1 MGMFLSEALSES
13 GMRSGAV
20 SDFGD
25 DGSAIVVD
33 APTTGI
39 QATAADLVQM
49 SVASAQA
56 VASLAQLAATVSA
69 SPTTANIATF
79 QNSYN
84 TAVNAGNAPGP
95 ALPST
100 SGRMD
105 QYTHTALAAVT
116 LPSANISGDGLG
128 RAYGSSSQGDAI
140 GQRALGDY
148 YAPPSSAVQA
158 AASALDQSPDK
169 TPDLVIAFQSA
180 FDQAGGRPQL
190 SLDGDLGPATIAA
203 LASYVSQDQ
212 LQAYFSALG
221 EGSIVT
227 ELASGV
233 AQGGDGVGDTG
244 GSAVAVSGESDSHGF
259 DYVPNALE
267 FGTTRDAIGSNA
279 RRWWRGWG
287 RQVEFGADG
296 TTPVVADAPTAPY
309 GMAASAAKLLQAAG
323 AGASSALVS
332 AFQKA
337 YNGSLPTGT
346 PAAETLD
353 PDGILGPQ
361 TRAAV
366 QRVLSPTS
374 GLPTL
379 GTTSPATLTKPSL
392 LTMPAQG
399 AAAPLSPASAAK
411 STDWL
416 PAGGFALLG
425 IGVGIGA
432 FFAWLFAGSGSRS
445 TSPGLG
451 PQTVGPATVR
461 AVNKGGAQAEQL
473 TNALTKMGYKLSD
486 AKRAVAA
493 LGGRIG
499 AAPLPELVRESLAIL
514 SR

>member
-49 SVASAQA
+49 SVTANQA
-56 VASLAQLAATVSA
+56 AASLAQLANAVSA
-69 SPTTANIATF
+69 SPTYANIATF
-79 QNSYN
+79 QQSYN
-84 TAVNAGNAPGP
+84 TAVNAGSVSGP

-100 SGRMD
+100 SGKMD
-105 QYTHTALAAVT
+105 QFTHTALASVQPTAG
-116 LPSANISGDGLG
+116 ISGDGYVDPL
-128 RAYGSSSQGDAI
+128 

-227 ELASGV
+227 ELAAGV

-244 GSAVAVSGESDSHGF
+244 GSPVAVSGESDKHGF
-259 DYVPNALE
+259 DYVPHALE
-267 FGTTRDAIGSNA
+267 FGTTRDPIGSNA

-287 RQVEFGADG
+287 RQVEIGADG
-296 TTPVVADAPTAPY
+296 ATPVVADAPTAPY
-309 GMAASAAKLLQAAG
+309 GMATSAAKLLQAAG
-323 AGASSALVS
+323 AGASSALVT

-346 PAAETLD
+346 PAAQTLD
-353 PDGILGPQ
+353 PGRRPRPADPGS
-361 TRAAV
+361 RAAGA
-366 QRVLSPTS
+366 LAH
-374 GLPTL
+374 L
-379 GTTSPATLTKPSL
+379 GAPHPGHDVPATLTKPSL

-399 AAAPLSPASAAK
+399 ATAPLSPASAAK
-411 STDWL
+411 STNWL
-416 PAGGFALLG
+416 PAGGIAVLG
-425 IGVGIGA
+425 MGLGIGA
-432 FFAWLFAGSGSRS
+432 FFGWLFSGSGLRT

-451 PQTVGPATVR
+451 PQTVG
-461 AVNKGGAQAEQL
+461 
-473 TNALTKMGYKLSD
+473 LST
-486 AKRAVAA
+486 AGPHPRRCGRSTEAA
-493 LGGRIG
+493 HR
-499 AAPLPELVRESLAIL
+499 PS
-514 SR
+514 S